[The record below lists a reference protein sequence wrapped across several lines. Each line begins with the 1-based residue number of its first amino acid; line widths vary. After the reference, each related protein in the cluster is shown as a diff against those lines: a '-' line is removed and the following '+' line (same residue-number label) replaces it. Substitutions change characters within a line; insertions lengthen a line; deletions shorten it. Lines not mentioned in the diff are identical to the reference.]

1 MNLFDEIK
9 KATEQWRLACLKTD
23 AVLEK
28 LLGSR
33 VKFSELKVG
42 DYFKDEGVTYEK
54 KSDRTAWGPRRSALG
69 TGVYD
74 FEPDDEVEPL

>member
-1 MNLFDEIK
+1 
-9 KATEQWRLACLKTD
+9 
-23 AVLEK
+23 
-28 LLGSR
+28 
-33 VKFSELKVG
+33 VG

-54 KSDRTAWGPRRSALG
+54 KSDRTAWGPMGSALG